1 MIGGTTR
8 TDNILFM
15 LTSYLRCHVKTISL
29 EMDDDT
35 YNYLEFLE
43 RTRFIKSKDD
53 AVRKALILFKKLSM
67 HDWLP
72 DIYRIG
78 ENRIILMDRGML
90 LDIFELLT
98 EQETYRAG
106 NLTAMKRKVLRPEYR
121 DIDLTKA
128 KNWMIV
134 LKELENLGWGV
145 FTKVDNEIKVEHCAV
160 PTSYLRGYLETMF
173 NVELEEHHTK
183 IEGLVVFI
191 AGESKLNA
199 WR

>member
-1 MIGGTTR
+1 MR
-8 TDNILFM
+8 SVSVEL
-15 LTSYLRCHVKTISL
+15 
-29 EMDDDT
+29 DDDT

-53 AVRKALILFKKLSM
+53 AVRKSLILFKKLSM

-78 ENRIILMDRGML
+78 ESRIILMDRGML

-98 EQETYRAG
+98 EFETYRAG
-106 NLTAMKRKVLRPEYR
+106 QLTALKRKVLKPEFR
-121 DIDLTKA
+121 DINLTKRG
-128 KNWMIV
+128 NWPIV

-145 FTKVDNEIKVEHCAV
+145 FSRVDNEIKVEHSAV
-160 PTSYLRGYLETMF
+160 PTGYLRGYLETMF
-173 NVELEEHHTK
+173 KVELEEHHTK
-183 IEGLVVFI
+183 VEGLTVFI
-191 AGESKLNA
+191 AGESKLDT

>member
-1 MIGGTTR
+1 MKSFT
-8 TDNILFM
+8 
-15 LTSYLRCHVKTISL
+15 VEL
-29 EMDDDT
+29 EDDT

-43 RTRFIKSKDD
+43 RTRFIKSKDE

-78 ENRIILMDRGML
+78 DSRIILMDRGML

-98 EQETYRAG
+98 EFETYRAG
-106 NLTAMKRKVLRPEYR
+106 QLTALKRKVLKPEFR
-121 DIDLTKA
+121 DIDLTK
-128 KNWMIV
+128 KRNWPIV

-145 FTKVDNEIKVEHCAV
+145 FSRVDDEIKAEHCAV
-160 PTSYLRGYLETMF
+160 PTGYLRGYLESMF
-173 NVELEEHHTK
+173 KVELEEHRTK
-183 IEGLVVFI
+183 VEGLTVFI
-191 AGESKLNA
+191 AGETKMDT

>member
-1 MIGGTTR
+1 MKS
-8 TDNILFM
+8 
-15 LTSYLRCHVKTISL
+15 LTVEL
-29 EMDDDT
+29 EEDS

-43 RTRFIKSKDD
+43 RTRFIKSKEQ

-98 EQETYRAG
+98 AVETYRAG
-106 NLTAMKRKVLRPEYR
+106 NLTALKRKVLKPEYR
-121 DIDLTKA
+121 DIDLTKQR
-128 KNWMIV
+128 NWPIV

-145 FTKVDNEIKVEHCAV
+145 FTKVGNEIKVEHCAV
-160 PTSYLRGYLETMF
+160 PTGYLRGYLETMF
-173 NVELEEHHTK
+173 KVELEEHHTK
-183 IEGLVVFI
+183 VEGLIVFM
-191 AGESKLNA
+191 ASEPKFDN

>member
-1 MIGGTTR
+1 MKSFT
-8 TDNILFM
+8 
-15 LTSYLRCHVKTISL
+15 VEL
-29 EMDDDT
+29 EDDT

-43 RTRFIKSKDD
+43 RTRFIKSKDE

-78 ENRIILMDRGML
+78 ESRIILMDRGML

-98 EQETYRAG
+98 EFETYRAG
-106 NLTAMKRKVLRPEYR
+106 QLTALKRKVLKLEFR
-121 DIDLTKA
+121 DIDLTKRR
-128 KNWMIV
+128 NWPIV

-145 FTKVDNEIKVEHCAV
+145 FSKVGDEIKVEHCAV
-160 PTSYLRGYLETMF
+160 PTGYLRGYLETMF
-173 NVELEEHHTK
+173 KVELEEHHTK
-183 IEGLVVFI
+183 VEGLTVFI
-191 AGESKLNA
+191 AGERKLDA

>member
-1 MIGGTTR
+1 M
-8 TDNILFM
+8 
-15 LTSYLRCHVKTISL
+15 KTFTL
-29 EMDDDT
+29 QMDDDI

-78 ENRIILMDRGML
+78 ESRIILMDRGML

>member
-1 MIGGTTR
+1 M
-8 TDNILFM
+8 
-15 LTSYLRCHVKTISL
+15 KTLAL
-29 EMDDDT
+29 ELDDDT

-43 RTRFIKSKDD
+43 RTRFIKSKDE

-78 ENRIILMDRGML
+78 DSRIILMDRGML

-98 EQETYRAG
+98 EFETYRAG
-106 NLTAMKRKVLRPEYR
+106 QLTAMKRKVLKSEFR
-121 DIDLTKA
+121 DIDLTKK
-128 KNWMIV
+128 KNWALI

-145 FTKVDNEIKVEHCAV
+145 FSTVDNEIKVEQCAV

-173 NVELEEHHTK
+173 KVELEEHRTK
-183 IEGLVVFI
+183 VDGLTVFI
-191 AGESKLNA
+191 AGESKLDA